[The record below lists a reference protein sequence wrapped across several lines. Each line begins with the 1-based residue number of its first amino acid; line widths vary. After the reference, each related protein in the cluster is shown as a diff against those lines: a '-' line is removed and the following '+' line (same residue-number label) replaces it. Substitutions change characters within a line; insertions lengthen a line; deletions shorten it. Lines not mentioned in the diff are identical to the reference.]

1 MMRLLIII
9 VVLLALVAGGIFFL
23 LENPD
28 RFKSQITQVA
38 ETSTGYRMT
47 INGELSWRYWPPVA
61 INVNDLSLAR
71 GDEAPFAQFETMS
84 IDLDLMPLLTQQTVV
99 DVNDVTLSGGRV
111 DLVIDDKGNSNWEIA
126 DTTPTQSTASD
137 SSGDT
142 ALASTVQQLSI
153 QDVTLTY
160 QDKSNNADYEVTLG
174 SLTTSELAS
183 DKPFDMSLAMS
194 LKDKIADLSADVST
208 TGRITFQSDSGRM
221 AMSGLVTRVDL
232 TLEGEPYPGLTI
244 TTEGQWRPEEQALIL
259 NRNDIQISTLRM
271 SMTGLISI
279 AGETPRFD
287 GVINMESADAVRL
300 GQDLGTEIPIAF
312 FQIESDFS
320 ATADNLNFRTLDGK
334 FDDSELTGSAV
345 VGLSASQKV
354 KADLRLDKI
363 DATRYLGEAASL
375 ETAVNRS
382 DAPTDSELIPVK
394 LLKETHADATVRVGR
409 LDYDGYQ
416 LTKAKLT
423 VKNDG
428 RRLNVMANSEVYGG
442 KVVLGLDSSLD
453 NKVTT
458 NIKLNIDGV
467 DIAQMIEMPGI
478 TGTIAANSN
487 LDFDGTLLSDV
498 NNNLSGQS
506 NFNVKDGSLDVRPL
520 KSVAQTVD
528 LIRGKTSSVSE
539 WPDIMPFD
547 QMVGQHVFQGG
558 TRSGQILNA
567 QVENLNLTALGGVDL
582 QTETLDYDVT
592 AMFKQTDD
600 GAFKV
605 SDQLAGVRWPLSCS
619 GSINASPG
627 ELCFGKEG
635 AIQDLVKDI
644 VAQDLKRRGNEK
656 LDKLIKEKVPD
667 EYKGIANDLLK
678 NIFK

>member
-1 MMRLLIII
+1 MRLLVIV
-9 VVLLALVAGGIFFL
+9 VVLLALIAGGVFFL

-28 RFKSQITQVA
+28 RFKSQITQVT

-47 INGELSWRYWPPVA
+47 IDGELSWRYWPPVA

-71 GDEAPFAQFETMS
+71 GDDAPFAQFETMS
-84 IDLDLMPLLTQQTVV
+84 IDVDLMPLLTQQTVI
-99 DVNDVTLSGGRV
+99 DVNDVTLSGGRI
-111 DLVIDDKGNSNWEIA
+111 DLMIDDEGNANWEIT
-126 DTTPTQSTASD
+126 DTTSTTSTSSD
-137 SSGDT
+137 GSGDA

-160 QDKSNNADYEVTLG
+160 RDKSSDADYEITLG

-183 DKPFDMSLAMS
+183 DKPFDMSLALS
-194 LKDKIADLSADVST
+194 LKDNVADLNADVST
-208 TGRITFQSDSGRM
+208 TGRISFQSDSGRM
-221 AMSGLVTRVDL
+221 AMSDLVTRVDL
-232 TLEGEPYPGLTI
+232 TMEGESYPGLTI
-244 TTEGQWRPEEQALIL
+244 TTDGQWRPEEQALIL

-271 SMTGLISI
+271 SMTGLVSI

-287 GVINMESADAVRL
+287 GVINMESADAARL
-300 GQDLGTEIPIAF
+300 GQDFGTEIPVEF
-312 FQIESDFS
+312 FQIESDFG
-320 ATADNLNFRTLDGK
+320 ATADNLNFRTLNGK
-334 FDDSELTGSAV
+334 FDDSELKGSAV
-345 VGLSASQKV
+345 VALTTPQKI
-354 KADLRLDKI
+354 KADLRIDKI
-363 DATRYLGEAASL
+363 DSAKYLA
-375 ETAVNRS
+375 ETEPTETGVNRS
-382 DAPTDSELIPVK
+382 DVAADSELIPVE
-394 LLKETHADATVRVGR
+394 LLKETHADATIRIGS

-416 LTKAKLT
+416 LTKSKLT
-423 VKNDG
+423 IKNDG
-428 RRLNVMANSEVYGG
+428 RRLNVMGNSEVYGG
-442 KVVLGLDSSLD
+442 KVVLGVDSVLATQ
-453 NKVTT
+453 VTT

-467 DIAQMIEMPGI
+467 DVAQMIEMPGI
-478 TGTIAANSN
+478 TGTIAANSS
-487 LDFDGTLLSDV
+487 LDFDGTMLSDV

-506 NFNVKDGSLDVRPL
+506 NFNVRDGSLDVRPL

-528 LIRGKTSSVSE
+528 LIRGKTSSVSG

-567 QVENLNLTALGGVDL
+567 QVENLNITALGGVDL
-582 QTETLDYDVT
+582 QAETLDYDVT

-635 AIQDLVKDI
+635 AIQDLVTDI

-656 LDKLIKEKVPD
+656 LDKLIDEKVPD